1 MKNYNI
7 GDKITLEVK
16 EVDNACKGCF
26 FEELSEAGCP
36 TCCAAIDC
44 DGVIFAEVANEPTKQ
59 APTNAIDWEQRRYE
73 IAKDVYS
80 RNPGVTEEEAIWNA
94 DALIKELKRIKVNE
108 Q

>member
-1 MKNYNI
+1 MKQYKI

-16 EVDNACKGCF
+16 EVDDACKGCF

-44 DGVIFAEVANEPTKQ
+44 QGVIFAEVAHEPAKQ

-73 IAKDVYS
+73 IIKDIYC
-80 RNPGVTEEEAIWNA
+80 RDLGVTEEEAIRGA
-94 DALIKELKRIKVNE
+94 SALISELKKLSK
-108 Q
+108 